1 MAECGAPRCL
11 HEKRLIRRELLRWSR
26 NTTLLLGLERV
37 LEELMGESAWLK
49 VRSDL
54 YPESASEETPS
65 VAEAEEPQDW
75 DPVAPCFVCQ
85 GKSQGTLQVQT
96 ETAPPSEGT
105 VSEGG
110 TTTPHPQGGALD
122 SPAPPEDLTVQNS
135 RHHKHDQEDS
145 GCTEVTLDLS
155 ISRSPSTPSS
165 QSPFLGG
172 LPKTYLGGLVG
183 SSGGALGGH
192 LGRTVGAMGG
202 LGPEATPR
210 LPLDLY
216 TANLPPH
223 LLQWI
228 LQSHLHQLAR
238 VHQAQHDGPEIVA
251 DDKDQQPLDLSAKSQ
266 MLQVKPEF
274 KTSISCSS
282 PSALSSS
289 NSHLFPYE
297 RIKAGCRCGCRSGSS
312 SCVDQPDC
320 RQTNDNGGGRRRGDM
335 SKRSYTE
342 EELQAALR
350 DIQSGK
356 LGTRRAAVI
365 YGIPRSTLRN
375 KVYKLA
381 MERERNKKLAE
392 QSVPPVLQDTKQFP
406 PYQNGVIG
414 AGTGPLNND
423 NTGEDPDASPESF
436 RALLKS
442 KMAEKLKE
450 LDRRGICGE
459 DNEKVAESALKY
471 LMENIPKLALNKDNK
486 EISTEIL
493 SSISFYP
500 QLSDFIKRVVEE
512 RYNEELQRSKSRLNG
527 SVDIHAVNGFNDE
540 NCDLTVPS
548 YSPSCNGQQPKGD
561 SESLTRDSNNSS
573 QPLISSLQN
582 SNLKE
587 MIAQMIGQ
595 KLGCEVPLGKEEK
608 LGSSSSEK
616 NQQLSL
622 PFSVPRESLTKF
634 CSEKRDHV
642 QSSKKNSSA
651 SPTAAGGK
659 GSRPKRGKYRNYD
672 RDNLLKAVQAVQSGE
687 MSVHRAGSFYGV
699 PHSTLE
705 YKVKERHLT
714 RGKNKKEHG
723 PSSCSPAAKIKKE
736 IIRKSAD
743 TTTSTID
750 LTGDDPPKS
759 DDNGDASPVIKKAR
773 VDSGA
778 GSPYPSYPSLSTTPL
793 SSSSSLTQ
801 TPVTSAPIIP
811 SPFSLWNGAPMVP
824 SFLTR
829 YQQDPFYASQMIRRF
844 QEAAA
849 AKSQSE
855 SGTLT
860 PPVSEQST
868 SPASGHAA
876 QEPSPSPP
884 YQGSVLDAL
893 LRGKASSV
901 NSKLASSCSSN
912 SNNTLPNSDTWQVS
926 SSLLSLSKGVM
937 TEHQKQQLGKE
948 ENSSTPPLIP
958 PQGIVP
964 FNTLYSLP
972 VFAARNSLVAALQQ
986 RPSPRDS
993 SSPEVDILP
1002 LPLVKE
1008 SCHPTPVA
1016 ADQP

>member
-1 MAECGAPRCL
+1 MRKGVFSEQGRDLEWLAV
-11 HEKRLIRRELLRWSR
+11 
-26 NTTLLLGLERV
+26 NGLERV

-65 VAEAEEPQDW
+65 IAEAEEPQDW

-85 GKSQGTLQVQT
+85 GKSQGTLQLQT
-96 ETAPPSEGT
+96 ETAPSEGT

-110 TTTPHPQGGALD
+110 TTTPHPQGGSLD
-122 SPAPPEDLTVQNS
+122 SPAPPEDLSVQNC
-135 RHHKHDQEDS
+135 HNHKNDQEDS
-145 GCTEVTLDLS
+145 DCTGVTIDLS
-155 ISRSPSTPSS
+155 ISRSSSTPSS
-165 QSPFLGG
+165 QSPFPGG
-172 LPKTYLGGLVG
+172 LPKTYLGGIIG
-183 SSGGALGGH
+183 SSGVALGGD
-192 LGRTVGAMGG
+192 LGRTVGTMGG
-202 LGPEATPR
+202 LGPEAAPR

-238 VHQAQHDGPEIVA
+238 VHQAQHDAPDIIA
-251 DDKDQQPLDLSAKSQ
+251 DDKDQQPLDLSAKSH

-274 KTSISCSS
+274 KSSLSCSS
-282 PSALSSS
+282 PNTISTS

-297 RIKAGCRCGCRSGSS
+297 RIKAAAAAAAAAASS
-312 SCVDQPDC
+312 NPADFKMPSN
-320 RQTNDNGGGRRRGDM
+320 RGRRRGDM

-392 QSVPPVLQDTKQFP
+392 QAAPPVLQDTKQFP

-414 AGTGPLNND
+414 AGTGQLNND
-423 NTGEDPDASPESF
+423 NPGDDTDASPDSF

-450 LDRRGICGE
+450 LDRKGICGE

-548 YSPSCNGQQPKGD
+548 YSPSCNGQPKGD
-561 SESLTRDSNNSS
+561 SESLTRDSSNSS

-595 KLGCEVPLGKEEK
+595 KLGCELPLGKEEK
-608 LGSSSSEK
+608 SGSSSAEK
-616 NQQLSL
+616 NQPLSL
-622 PFSVPRESLTKF
+622 PFSVPRESQTKF
-634 CSEKRDHV
+634 CSEKREQV
-642 QSSKKNSSA
+642 QSSKKNSA
-651 SPTAAGGK
+651 PSPTSAGGK

-714 RGKNKKEHG
+714 RGKNRKEHG
-723 PSSCSPAAKIKKE
+723 SSSCSPAAKIKKE

-743 TTTSTID
+743 TTTSPID

-759 DDNGDASPVIKKAR
+759 DDNGDASPIIKRAR

-849 AKSQSE
+849 AKSQSD

-860 PPVSEQST
+860 PPVSEQSA
-868 SPASGHAA
+868 SPSSGHPA

-893 LRGKASSV
+893 LRGKASSI
-901 NSKLASSCSSN
+901 NSKLASSCTSN
-912 SNNTLPNSDTWQVS
+912 SNSALPNSDTWQVS

-958 PQGIVP
+958 PPGIVP

-972 VFAARNSLVAALQQ
+972 IFAARNSLAAALQQ

-1008 SCHPTPVA
+1008 SCHPTPVV